1 MKRFYKT
8 ATAQAEADGT
18 VSVRLDGRV
27 MKTPA
32 KAEMRLPSMAL
43 AQAIAA
49 EWEAQQNEIKPAE
62 MPLTRLAATAIDRV
76 QADRGFATAD
86 ILRYGDTDLLSYRAA
101 DQADLAAKQAA
112 VWQPLLDWF
121 RDRFDVQLAVTGG
134 IMAIPQPPELKPR
147 LEQVCTAYDAFHLAA
162 LHAATSNTGSVVLG
176 LALLEG
182 RVDALA
188 ASEASLLDELH
199 QVGLWGED
207 AEAAHRRA
215 NLAADLQATAEF
227 LALLKVAS

>member
-18 VSVRLDGRV
+18 ISVRLDGRV

-32 KAEMRLPSMAL
+32 KADMRLPTLAL
-43 AQAIAA
+43 AEAIAA
-49 EWEAQQNEIKPAE
+49 EWEAQQDEVKPAE

-76 QADRGFATAD
+76 QADRSFATD
-86 ILRYGDTDLLSYRAA
+86 EIVRYGGTDLLSYHAA

-121 RDRFDVQLAVTGG
+121 RDRFDVQLAVTSG
-134 IMAIPQPPELKPR
+134 IIAVPQPAELPAR
-147 LEQVCTAYDAFHLAA
+147 LQKVCAAYDAFHLTA
-162 LHAATSNTGSVVLG
+162 LHAATTNTGSVVLG

-182 RVDALA
+182 RVDAAA
-188 ASEASLLDELH
+188 ASDASLLDELH
-199 QVGLWGED
+199 QAGLWGED
-207 AEAAHRRA
+207 AEAAQRRA
-215 NLAADLQATAEF
+215 NLAADLHATVQF